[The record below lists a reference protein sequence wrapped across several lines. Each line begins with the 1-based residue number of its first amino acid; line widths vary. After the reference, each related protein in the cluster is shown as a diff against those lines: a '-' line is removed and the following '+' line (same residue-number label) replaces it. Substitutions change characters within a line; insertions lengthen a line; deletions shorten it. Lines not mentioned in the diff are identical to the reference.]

1 MRRFIENLLATSFS
15 NQNENFTVNKPVISP
30 MVGFLGMISF
40 VIVQVLILCFGKYL
54 WNNTLVK
61 LVPAIKSA
69 SSIWEILGLSI
80 LLKLLV
86 N

>member
-1 MRRFIENLLATSFS
+1 MRQVIENLLAARF
-15 NQNENFTVNKPVISP
+15 NQTENFSGQKPVISP
-30 MVGFLGMISF
+30 MVGLLGLLSF
-40 VIVQVLILCFGKYL
+40 AIVQVLILCFGKYL

-61 LVPAIKSA
+61 LIPAVKSA

-80 LLKLLV
+80 LLKLLI